1 MSRRQPERPD
11 GSESGHTEAAPL
23 SVRAAL
29 ERGRD
34 VLAARSREDARREAL
49 FLLTGLLGITPGAI
63 SVQADRLLD
72 DRELAEYESRL
83 VRRAA
88 GEPLQYI
95 EGHAAFRDLWLRVD
109 RSVLIPRPETE
120 QLVQCVLDWCR
131 ERDGLK
137 AADLGTGSGAIAISL
152 AVEGPFTDVVGVDI
166 SPEALKVAR
175 VNARDAAVEDKVD
188 FRLGSLFDAIR
199 TGERYHVIVSNP
211 PYVAEREADTLPEEV
226 REWEPAVALYAGPTG
241 FEVIEQIVNA
251 APRHLEPGALLALEV
266 APAVAD
272 AALDLVRSTRGF
284 GEERI
289 VKDLAGQRRILLAER
304 R

>member
-1 MSRRQPERPD
+1 
-11 GSESGHTEAAPL
+11 
-23 SVRAAL
+23 L
-29 ERGRD
+29 ERGRA
-34 VLAARSREDARREAL
+34 VLFARSPEGARREAL
-49 FLLTGLLGITPGAI
+49 FLLTGLLGIKPAAI
-63 SVQADRLLD
+63 SLQADRLLD

-83 VRRAA
+83 ARRAA

-95 EGHAAFRDLWLRVD
+95 EGRAAFRDLWLRVD

-131 ERDGLK
+131 GRDELK
-137 AADLGTGSGAIAISL
+137 AIDLGTGSGAISISL

-175 VNARDAAVEDKVD
+175 VNAGEAAVEDKLD
-188 FRLGSLFDAIR
+188 LRLGSLFGAVR
-199 TGERYHVIVSNP
+199 AGERFDVIVSNP
-211 PYVAEREADTLPEEV
+211 PYVAERETDTLPEEV

-251 APRHLEPGALLALEV
+251 APRHLDAGGLLALEV
-266 APAVAD
+266 APSVAD
-272 AALDLVRSTRGF
+272 AALDLVRSTRGY
-284 GEERI
+284 GQERI
-289 VKDLAGQRRILLAER
+289 VKDLAGQWRILLAER

>member
-1 MSRRQPERPD
+1 
-11 GSESGHTEAAPL
+11 
-23 SVRAAL
+23 VRAAL

-83 VRRAA
+83 VRR
-88 GEPLQYI
+88 
-95 EGHAAFRDLWLRVD
+95 

-199 TGERYHVIVSNP
+199 TGERYRVIVSNP